1 MHALVNVVLPVFAII
16 LTGYLIGRFKV
27 LGEASS
33 EALNGFVYY
42 VALPVLLFHSVA
54 RVPPEKVFVWGFI
67 ATYAAAGFATFAIG
81 VLVSRLIFKRPLAEN
96 GLSGMSAVF
105 GNTGYMGIPLA
116 IVAFGDAAALPAI
129 VATVLHGIIWVPLVL
144 AMVEIDIRKGGGGRL
159 GDIAL
164 SLVRN
169 PMLVAPVAGILWS
182 LTGIAL
188 PEPVDNFASILGAA
202 AGPCALFALGMF
214 LVGKPLHEGAGE
226 VGSIVVLKLL
236 FHPLITWFFAFHV
249 FTLEPMWATVSVLMA
264 ALPAGANCYV
274 LAQQYGRFVERSSA
288 VILIST
294 VLAVA
299 TVSALFTLPIMTL
312 P

>member
-1 MHALVNVVLPVFAII
+1 MNALVNVVIPVFAII
-16 LTGYLIGRFKV
+16 LLGYLIGRFKV

-54 RVPPEKVFVWGFI
+54 RLLPGKVFVWAYI
-67 ATYAAAGFATFAIG
+67 ASYLAAGFATFVIG
-81 VLVSRLIFKRPLAEN
+81 ALVSRLIFKRPLAEN
-96 GLSGMSAVF
+96 ALSGMGSVF

-116 IVAFGDAAALPAI
+116 MVSFGDAAVLPAI
-129 VATVLHGIIWVPLVL
+129 LATVLHGIIWVPLVL
-144 AMVEIDIRKGGGGRL
+144 AMVEIDTRRNGGGRL
-159 GDIAL
+159 GEIAL
-164 SLVRN
+164 SLACN
-169 PMLVAPVAGILWS
+169 PILVAPLAGILWS
-182 LTGIAL
+182 LTGIPL
-188 PEPVDNFASILGAA
+188 PGPVDNFASILGAS

-214 LVGKPLHEGAGE
+214 LVGRTVHEGAGE
-226 VGSIVVLKLL
+226 VGSMVVLKLL

-249 FTLEPMWATVSVLMA
+249 FTLEPLWASVSVLMA

-274 LAQQYGRFVERSSA
+274 LAQQSECFVERSSTA
-288 VILIST
+288 ILIST

-299 TVSALFTLPIMTL
+299 TVAALFTLPIMTV